1 MGSILS
7 IRQDKPA
14 RTIAEDK
21 RAKDSGSVAQG
32 QALAEGIIK
41 YAKGENES
49 LRNFLKRIHDL
60 TREGRIA
67 FRATLDAE
75 LSAMR
80 ANVQALGG
88 TDEAKRQARSAGV
101 RISEMRGFS
110 KACDVGFP
118 FGDYSKEGYHAI
130 LGIARTFGE
139 AAASNG
145 PSVKKGRPA
154 KTWEEKLA
162 KYCADSLNFT
172 TAEQYEEAAVLLR
185 KLAGQ
190 VQAAA

>member
-7 IRQDKPA
+7 IRQDRPA
-14 RTIAEDK
+14 RSIGEDK

-41 YAKGENES
+41 YAKGENET
-49 LRNFLKRIHDL
+49 LRDFLRRIYDL

-67 FRATLDAE
+67 FRAALDAE

-101 RISEMRGFS
+101 RISEMRAFS
-110 KACDVGFP
+110 KSVDAGFP
-118 FGDYSKEGYHAI
+118 YPDYAHEGYHAV
-130 LGIARTFGE
+130 LGIARTFTE

-145 PSVKKGRPA
+145 PSVKRGRPA

-162 KYCADSLNFT
+162 TYCADTLKFS
-172 TAEQYEEAAVLLR
+172 TAEQYEEAGVLLR
-185 KLAGQ
+185 KLAEQ
-190 VQAAA
+190 VKS